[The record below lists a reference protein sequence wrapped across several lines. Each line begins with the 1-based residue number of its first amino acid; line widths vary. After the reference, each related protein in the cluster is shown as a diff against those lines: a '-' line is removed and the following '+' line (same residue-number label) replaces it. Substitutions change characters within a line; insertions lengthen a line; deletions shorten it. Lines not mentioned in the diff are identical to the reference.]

1 MFTAERRPPDGETVE
16 RPRPAARRR
25 RFASELFGVGAFA
38 PCLFPFAAVAFDL
51 RPGGACS
58 AGLPNLPL
66 MLRTQDG
73 KRLARLL
80 FYSRIQKMST
90 LCPQNCRA
98 DSGRFARRGEE
109 KALRNGAHK
118 EYRKRARHRKGSA
131 AGRTA
136 PAAPGTGRV
145 GSPRGA
151 GIAEIRRRRSSP
163 PARFA
168 DARPIYG
175 FCVKS
180 EALCG
185 AVPDGGGQPVRVS
198 SASVMSMP
206 SESPDQ
212 LTLSRTMPR
221 CSMTPPEC
229 SFSSPPR
236 LR

>member
-1 MFTAERRPPDGETVE
+1 MGKAWKGYVRLRAGGGSRPSFLARARSAVSVSFCCGRIRSAVRRGVFRRSAEPPADAADARREAVGPPIILFLNSKNVNPLSADFSGRL
-16 RPRPAARRR
+16 RPICAARRR
-25 RFASELFGVGAFA
+25 KGAA
-38 PCLFPFAAVAFDL
+38 ERRL
-51 RPGGACS
+51 RG
-58 AGLPNLPL
+58 
-66 MLRTQDG
+66 
-73 KRLARLL
+73 
-80 FYSRIQKMST
+80 I
-90 LCPQNCRA
+90 
-98 DSGRFARRGEE
+98 
-109 KALRNGAHK
+109 
-118 EYRKRARHRKGSA
+118 
-131 AGRTA
+131 
-136 PAAPGTGRV
+136 
-145 GSPRGA
+145 SPRGA

-185 AVPDGGGQPVRVS
+185 VVPVGGGQPVRVS

-212 LTLSRTMPR
+212 LTLSRTVPR

>member
-1 MFTAERRPPDGETVE
+1 MGKAAEKGTSDCAPAAVHVRAFWSGRVCPVSISFCCGRVRFASRRGVFRRSAEPPADAADARREAVDPPIILFLNSKNVNPLSAEFSGRF
-16 RPRPAARRR
+16 RPICAARRR
-25 RFASELFGVGAFA
+25 KGAAERRLRGISETR
-38 PCLFPFAAVAFDL
+38 AAQ
-51 RPGGACS
+51 GGEC
-58 AGLPNLPL
+58 GG
-66 MLRTQDG
+66 QDC
-73 KRLARLL
+73 A
-80 FYSRIQKMST
+80 
-90 LCPQNCRA
+90 CRA
-98 DSGRFARRGEE
+98 WS
-109 KALRNGAHK
+109 
-118 EYRKRARHRKGSA
+118 
-131 AGRTA
+131 
-136 PAAPGTGRV
+136 GRV

-180 EALCG
+180 DALCG
-185 AVPDGGGQPVRVS
+185 VVPVGGGQPVRVS

-212 LTLSRTMPR
+212 LMLSRTVPR

>member
-1 MFTAERRPPDGETVE
+1 MGKAWKGYVRLRAGGGSRPSFLARARSPRVYFLLLRARSVGGRRGVF
-16 RPRPAARRR
+16 RR
-25 RFASELFGVGAFA
+25 SHTLT
-38 PCLFPFAAVAFDL
+38 
-51 RPGGACS
+51 
-58 AGLPNLPL
+58 L

-98 DSGRFARRGEE
+98 DFGRFARRGEG
-109 KALRNGAHK
+109 KALRNGSCD
-118 EYRKRARHRKGSA
+118 EYRKRARRREGSA
-131 AGRTA
+131 ASRTA
-136 PAAPGTGRV
+136 SAALGAGRV
-145 GSPRGA
+145 DSQRGA
-151 GIAEIRRRRSSP
+151 GIADIRRRRGTP

-212 LTLSRTMPR
+212 LTLSRTVPR